1 MTINNEQNHY
11 PINDWDSAYE
21 NGNFI
26 EDAGSYVARWQEK
39 SSLFRHQLSENNRA
53 ILDIR
58 YADKARNLLDLFLP
72 DNIEQN
78 ITANIQNQTL
88 PHLAAAKGIV
98 FFVHGGYWLDFDK
111 NSWSHLA
118 KGCLDAG
125 FIVAMPSYTLCP
137 QAEITTLIADVAQAI
152 EHVASHI
159 TGDIRLSGH
168 SAGGHLV
175 SSMLCDS
182 SALNKAT
189 QSRIVKTVSI
199 SGLHDLRPLLKNK
212 MNEQLQLTPLLAQQC
227 SPALNTPNHLA
238 PLTCWVGACERP
250 EFIRQNRILADIW
263 KSFEIT
269 TDIVEEQGKHHFNV
283 IDGLEDRYHAL
294 TQSLLS

>member
-1 MTINNEQNHY
+1 MTFSNKQNHY
-11 PINDWDSAYE
+11 PISDWDSAYE

-26 EDAGSYVARWQEK
+26 EDAGSYVERWQEK
-39 SSLFRHQLSENNRA
+39 SSLFRHQFNENNQA

-58 YADKARNLLDLFLP
+58 YGNKPRNLLDLFLP

-88 PHLAAAKGIV
+88 PKLKAVKGIV

-111 NSWSHLA
+111 SSWSHLA

-125 FIVAMPSYTLCP
+125 FIVVMPSYTLCP
-137 QAEITTLIADVAQAI
+137 QADIPTIIADIAQAI
-152 EHVASHI
+152 NYVASHI

-175 SSMLCDS
+175 SSMLCENS
-182 SALNKAT
+182 PLYKAT
-189 QSRIVKTVSI
+189 QNRIVKTVSI

-212 MNEQLQLTPLLAQQC
+212 MNEQLQLTPLLAQQY
-227 SPALNTPNHLA
+227 SPALNAPSQLA

-269 TDIVEEQGKHHFNV
+269 TDIIEEQGKHHFNV
-283 IDGLEDRYHAL
+283 IDGLEDMYHPL